1 MTHRLTLS
9 PRRARVLR
17 WCERKV
23 DADLVAVWGPED
35 KQTLAALVMDGLVM
49 PTGSRYELTPDGVR
63 ALQAPIAIPKWN
75 ASLGGKFNDLPPGV
89 RQSWAEGDWDLT
101 PDFPPSSPEE

>member
-1 MTHRLTLS
+1 MAHRLTLS

-49 PTGSRYELTPDGVR
+49 PTGSRFELTPDGVR
-63 ALQAPIAIPKWN
+63 ALQAPVQETPLLLCREIPPLTESQWDAIMDTP
-75 ASLGGKFNDLPPGV
+75 A
-89 RQSWAEGDWDLT
+89 
-101 PDFPPSSPEE
+101 PDFPPANPEE